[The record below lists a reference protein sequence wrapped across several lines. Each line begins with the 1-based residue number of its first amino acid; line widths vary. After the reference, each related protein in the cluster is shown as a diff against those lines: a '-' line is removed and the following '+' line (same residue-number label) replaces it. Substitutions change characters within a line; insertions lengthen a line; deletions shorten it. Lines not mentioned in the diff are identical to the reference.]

1 MLVEVGYVEEGFD
14 LDLDGD
20 VLNTVYTYSGD
31 TVQVNLAHV
40 ITSQEMEVTIS
51 REAVV
56 ENSDCSIFGKVKT
69 IRRLIY
75 VYDKT
80 MKVMRTVMSN
90 GDILYL
96 THDLGMLQQEEY
108 RK

>member
-20 VLNTVYTYSGD
+20 VLNTVYTYSGN
-31 TVQVNLAHV
+31 TVQVNLTHV
-40 ITSQEMEVTIS
+40 ITSQEVEVTIS

-56 ENSDCSIFGKVKT
+56 ENSDCSIFGKVT

-96 THDLGMLQQEEY
+96 THDLEMLQQEEY